1 MRLSKLFGRTLREVP
16 AEATMVSHQ
25 LLLRAGMIRP
35 LAAGIYSYL
44 PLGWRALKKIEGIMR
59 QEMDSIG
66 GQEIRLPSVHP
77 AELWQ
82 ATGRYEEAGPVMA
95 RFRDRTGREL
105 VLGITHEEVVT
116 DLARREINSYRQLP
130 FMVYQIQTKF
140 RDEPR
145 SRGGL
150 IRVREFTMKDAYSF
164 HANEE
169 DLDDYYPQ
177 VYQAY
182 LNIFRRC
189 GLEPLVVEAA
199 PGLMGGRASHEFM
212 LPNEAGEDTLVLCQA
227 CGWAANAEG
236 AVAMREEVAGQK
248 ERPLEEVATPGMMTI
263 QEVADYL
270 GVPTRET
277 LKAIFYIALGQLV
290 FVIIRGD
297 LDVNE
302 AKLASLLQASELR
315 LATEEEVKGAG
326 IVAGYASP
334 LGFKGKVKIVADR
347 SIREGSNFVAGANKE
362 GHHLKDV
369 NYPSDFEVDLLA
381 DIAMVREGDL
391 CPGCRKPLRLTRGVE
406 LGHIFKLGI
415 KYSEALGATFLDKD
429 GQKKPLVMGCYGMGT
444 GRLLGAVIEESHDE
458 EGIIWPPEIAPY
470 QIHLVA
476 LDIGQAEVS
485 EAAEGSYG
493 ALLARGYEVLYDD
506 REESP
511 GVKFNDA
518 DLIGLPL
525 RLTVSRRTLEVGGV
539 EVKRRDEESSRV
551 LEFPHLYRLLGDRY
565 KVQLARSAKR

>member
-16 AEATMVSHQ
+16 AEATMVSHR

-35 LAAGIYSYL
+35 LAAGIYTYL

-66 GQEIRLPSVHP
+66 GQEIRMPSVHP

-82 ATGRYEEAGPVMA
+82 AAGRYKEAGPVMA
-95 RFRDRTGREL
+95 RFRDRRGREL

-116 DLARREINSYRQLP
+116 DLARQEVNSYRQLP

-150 IRVREFTMKDAYSF
+150 IRAREFTMKDGYSF
-164 HANEE
+164 HASEE

-189 GLEPLVVEAA
+189 GLEPLVVEAD
-199 PGLMGGRASHEFM
+199 PGLMGGSASHEFM
-212 LPNEAGEDTLVLCQA
+212 LLHEAGEDTLVLCQV

-236 AVAMREEVAGQK
+236 AVAMREEVAGQ
-248 ERPLEEVATPGMMTI
+248 EEQPLEEVATPGMITI

-270 GVPTRET
+270 GVSTRET

-290 FVIIRGD
+290 FVITRGD
-297 LDVNE
+297 LEVNE
-302 AKLASLLQASELR
+302 AKLARLLEVSELR

-334 LGFKGKVKIVADR
+334 LGLRGKVKIVADR
-347 SIREGSNFVAGANKE
+347 SIREGSNFVAGANK
-362 GHHLKDV
+362 GGYHLRGV
-369 NYPSDFEVDLLA
+369 NYPRDFEVDLLA
-381 DIAMVREGDL
+381 DMAMVREDDL
-391 CPGCRKPLRLTRGVE
+391 CPRCKKPLRLTRGVE
-406 LGHIFKLGI
+406 LGHIFKLGT

-429 GQKKPLVMGCYGMGT
+429 GQKKPLVMGCYGIGT
-444 GRLLGAVIEESHDE
+444 GWLLAAVVEESHDAK
-458 EGIIWPPEIAPY
+458 GIIWPPEIAPY
-470 QIHLVA
+470 QIHLVV
-476 LDIGQAEVS
+476 LDTGQAEVS
-485 EAAEGSYG
+485 EAAEGLYG
-493 ALLARGYEVLYDD
+493 ALLARGYELLYDD

-539 EVKRRDEESSRV
+539 EVKHRDEESSKI
-551 LEFPHLYRLLGDRY
+551 LELPHLYRLLDDLY
-565 KVQLARSAKR
+565 KDAWHS

>member
-297 LDVNE
+297 LEVNE

-334 LGFKGKVKIVADR
+334 LGLKGKVKIVADR
-347 SIREGSNFVAGANKE
+347 SIREGPNFVAGANKE
-362 GHHLKDV
+362 GYHLKDV
-369 NYPSDFEVDLLA
+369 NYPRDFEVDLLA

-406 LGHIFKLGI
+406 LGHIFKLGT

-444 GRLLGAVIEESHDE
+444 GRLLAAVIEESHDE

-485 EAAEGSYG
+485 EAAEGLYG

-565 KVQLARSAKR
+565 KV

>member
-35 LAAGIYSYL
+35 LAAGIYTYL

-59 QEMDSIG
+59 QEMDPIG
-66 GQEIRLPSVHP
+66 GQEIRMPSVHP
-77 AELWQ
+77 AELWR

-116 DLARREINSYRQLP
+116 DLVRREINSYRQLP

-199 PGLMGGRASHEFM
+199 PGLMGGSASHEFM
-212 LPNEAGEDTLVLCQA
+212 LLSEAGEDTLVLCQA
-227 CGWAANAEG
+227 CSWAANAEG
-236 AVAMREEVAGQK
+236 AVAMREEVAGQE

-270 GVPTRET
+270 GVSTRET
-277 LKAIFYIALGQLV
+277 LKAIFYMALGQLV

-297 LDVNE
+297 LEVNE
-302 AKLASLLQASELR
+302 AKLANLLQVSELR
-315 LATEEEVKGAG
+315 PATQEEVKGAS

-334 LGFKGKVKIVADR
+334 LGLKGRVKIVADR

-362 GHHLKDV
+362 GYHLKGV
-369 NYPSDFEVDLLA
+369 NYPRDFEVALLA

-406 LGHIFKLGI
+406 LGHIFKLGT
-415 KYSEALGATFLDKD
+415 KYSEALGAAFLDKD
-429 GQKKPLVMGCYGMGT
+429 GQKKPLVMGCYGIGM
-444 GRLLGAVIEESHDE
+444 GRLLAAVIEESHDE
-458 EGIIWPPEIAPY
+458 KGIIWPPEIAPY

-485 EAAEGSYG
+485 EAAEGLYG

-539 EVKRRDEESSRV
+539 EVKRRDEESSEV
-551 LEFPHLYRLLGDRY
+551 LELPHLYRLLDDLY
-565 KVQLARSAKR
+565 KDARHF

>member
-66 GQEIRLPSVHP
+66 GQEIRMPSVHP

-82 ATGRYEEAGPVMA
+82 ATGRYEETGPVMA
-95 RFRDRTGREL
+95 RFRDRMGREL

-189 GLEPLVVEAA
+189 GLEPLVVEAD

-212 LPNEAGEDTLVLCQA
+212 LLSEAGEDALVLCQT
-227 CGWAANAEG
+227 CGYAANAEG
-236 AVAMREEVAGQK
+236 AVAMREEVAGQ
-248 ERPLEEVATPGMMTI
+248 EEQPLEEVATPGMMTI

-270 GVPTRET
+270 GVPTEET

-297 LDVNE
+297 LEVNE
-302 AKLASLLQASELR
+302 AKLANLLGVLELR
-315 LATEEEVKGAG
+315 LATEEEVKEAG

-334 LGFKGKVKIVADR
+334 LGLKERVKVVADR

-362 GHHLKDV
+362 GYHLKGV
-369 NYPSDFEVDLLA
+369 NYPRDYEVDLLA

-391 CPGCRKPLRLTRGVE
+391 CPRCKESLCLTRGVE
-406 LGHIFKLGI
+406 LGHIFKLGT

-429 GQKKPLVMGCYGMGT
+429 GQKKPLVMGCYGIGT
-444 GRLLGAVIEESHDE
+444 GRLLAAVIEESHDE
-458 EGIIWPPEIAPY
+458 KGIIWPPEIAPC
-470 QIHLVA
+470 QIHLIA
-476 LDIGQAEVS
+476 LDIGQEEVS
-485 EAAEGSYG
+485 EATEGLYG
-493 ALLARGYEVLYDD
+493 TLLARGYEVLYDD

-539 EVKRRDEESSRV
+539 EVKRRGEESSKV
-551 LEFPHLYRLLGDRY
+551 LELPHLYHLLDDLY
-565 KVQLARSAKR
+565 

>member
-1 MRLSKLFGRTLREVP
+1 
-16 AEATMVSHQ
+16 
-25 LLLRAGMIRP
+25 
-35 LAAGIYSYL
+35 
-44 PLGWRALKKIEGIMR
+44 
-59 QEMDSIG
+59 
-66 GQEIRLPSVHP
+66 
-77 AELWQ
+77 
-82 ATGRYEEAGPVMA
+82 
-95 RFRDRTGREL
+95 L

-116 DLARREINSYRQLP
+116 DLAGREINSYRQLP

-164 HANEE
+164 HANEA

-189 GLEPLVVEAA
+189 GLEPLVVEAE
-199 PGLMGGRASHEFM
+199 PGLMGGSASHEFM
-212 LPNEAGEDTLVLCQA
+212 LLSEAGEDTLALCQA
-227 CGWAANAEG
+227 CGWAANAER
-236 AVAMREEVAGQK
+236 AVAIREEVAGRK

-277 LKAIFYIALGQLV
+277 LKAIFYMALGQLV

-297 LDVNE
+297 LEVNE
-302 AKLASLLQASELR
+302 AKLARLLEASELR

-334 LGFKGKVKIVADR
+334 LGLKGRVKIVADR
-347 SIREGSNFVAGANKE
+347 SIGEGSNFVAGANKE
-362 GHHLKDV
+362 GYHLRGV
-369 NYPSDFEVDLLA
+369 NYPRDFEVDLLA

-391 CPGCRKPLRLTRGVE
+391 CSRCRKPLHFTRGVE
-406 LGHIFKLGI
+406 LGHIFKLGT
-415 KYSEALGATFLDKD
+415 KYSVASGATFLDKD

-444 GRLLGAVIEESHDE
+444 GRLLAAVIEESHDE
-458 EGIIWPPEIAPY
+458 KGIIWPPEIAPY

-485 EAAEGSYG
+485 EAAEGLYG
-493 ALLARGYEVLYDD
+493 TLLARGYELLYDD

-525 RLTVSRRTLEVGGV
+525 RLTVSKRSLEGGGV
-539 EVKRRDEESSRV
+539 EVKRRDEESSKL
-551 LEFPHLYRLLGDRY
+551 LELPHLDRF
-565 KVQLARSAKR
+565 LDHM

>member
-1 MRLSKLFGRTLREVP
+1 MRLSQLFGRTLREVP

-25 LLLRAGMIRP
+25 LLLRAGMILP

-44 PLGWRALKKIEGIMR
+44 PLGWRALKKVEGIIR

-66 GQEIRLPSVHP
+66 GQEIRMPSVHP

-95 RFRDRTGREL
+95 RFCDRTGREL

-116 DLARREINSYRQLP
+116 DLARREISSYRQLP
-130 FMVYQIQTKF
+130 LMVYQIQTKF

-164 HANEE
+164 HAGEE
-169 DLDDYYPQ
+169 DLEGYYPL

-189 GLEPLVVEAA
+189 GLEPLVVEAD
-199 PGLMGGRASHEFM
+199 PGLMGGGASHEFM
-212 LPNEAGEDTLVLCQA
+212 LQSEAGEDTLVVCQA
-227 CGWAANAEG
+227 CGWAANVEG
-236 AVAMREEVAGQK
+236 TVAVREEVVQQK

-277 LKAIFYIALGQLV
+277 LKAIFYRALGQLV

-297 LDVNE
+297 LEVNE
-302 AKLASLLQASELR
+302 AKLAKLVEAWDLR
-315 LATEEEVKGAG
+315 LATEEEVKEAG

-334 LGFKGKVKIVADR
+334 LGLKGRVKIVADR
-347 SIREGSNFVAGANKE
+347 SIGEGSNFVTGANKE
-362 GHHLKDV
+362 GYHLKGV
-369 NYPSDFEVDLLA
+369 NYPRDFEVDLLA

-391 CPGCRKPLRLTRGVE
+391 CPRCMKSLRLTRGVE
-406 LGHIFKLGI
+406 LGHIFKLGTR
-415 KYSEALGATFLDKD
+415 YSEALGATFLDKD
-429 GQKKPLVMGCYGMGT
+429 GKKKPLVMGCYGIGT
-444 GRLLGAVIEESHDE
+444 GRLLAAAIEESHDE
-458 EGIIWPPEIAPY
+458 KGIIWPKEIAPY
-470 QIHLVA
+470 QIHLIA
-476 LDIGQAEVS
+476 LDIGQPEVS
-485 EAAEGSYG
+485 EAAEGLYG
-493 ALLARGYEVLYDD
+493 ALLARGHEILYDD

-539 EVKRRDEESSRV
+539 EVKRRDEESPRL
-551 LEFPHLYRLLGDRY
+551 LELPPLYRLLGDMY
-565 KVQLARSAKR
+565 KV

>member
-66 GQEIRLPSVHP
+66 GQEIRMPSVHP

-82 ATGRYEEAGPVMA
+82 ATGRYEETEPVMA
-95 RFRDRTGREL
+95 HFRDRTGREL

-164 HANEE
+164 HAHEE

-189 GLEPLVVEAA
+189 GLEPLVVEAD
-199 PGLMGGRASHEFM
+199 PGFMGGSASHEFM
-212 LPNEAGEDTLVLCQA
+212 LLSEAGEDALVLCQA
-227 CGWAANAEG
+227 CDWAANAEG
-236 AVAMREEVAGQK
+236 AVAMREEVIGQK
-248 ERPLEEVATPGMMTI
+248 EQPLEEVATPGMMTI

-297 LDVNE
+297 LEVNE
-302 AKLASLLQASELR
+302 AKLARLLEASELR
-315 LATEEEVKGAG
+315 LANEEEVKGAG

-334 LGFKGKVKIVADR
+334 LGLKGKVKIVADP
-347 SIREGSNFVAGANKE
+347 SIREGANFVAGANKE
-362 GHHLKDV
+362 GYHLKGV
-369 NYPSDFEVDLLA
+369 NYSRDFEVDLLA
-381 DIAMVREGDL
+381 DIAVVREGDL
-391 CPGCRKPLRLTRGVE
+391 CPRCKKPLCLTRGVE
-406 LGHIFKLGI
+406 LGHIFKLET

-429 GQKKPLVMGCYGMGT
+429 GQKKPLVMGCYGIGT
-444 GRLLGAVIEESHDE
+444 GRLLAAVIEESHDE
-458 EGIIWPPEIAPY
+458 KGIIWPPEIAPY

-476 LDIGQAEVS
+476 LDSSQAEVS
-485 EAAEGSYG
+485 EAAEGLYG
-493 ALLARGYEVLYDD
+493 ALLARGYELLYDD

-539 EVKRRDEESSRV
+539 EVKRRGEEGSKV
-551 LEFPHLYRLLGDRY
+551 LELPHLYRLLGDMYR
-565 KVQLARSAKR
+565 V

>member
-82 ATGRYEEAGPVMA
+82 ATGRYKEAGPVMA

-116 DLARREINSYRQLP
+116 DLARREIDSYRQLP

-164 HANEE
+164 HTNEE

-199 PGLMGGRASHEFM
+199 PGLMGGSASHEFM

-236 AVAMREEVAGQK
+236 AVAVRQEVAGQK

-277 LKAIFYIALGQLV
+277 LKAIFYISLGQLIL
-290 FVIIRGD
+290 VIIRGD
-297 LDVNE
+297 LEVNE

-334 LGFKGKVKIVADR
+334 LGLKGKVKIVADR
-347 SIREGSNFVAGANKE
+347 SIREGSNFVARANKE
-362 GHHLKDV
+362 GFHLKDV

-406 LGHIFKLGI
+406 LGHIFKLGT

-485 EAAEGSYG
+485 EAAEGLYG

-551 LEFPHLYRLLGDRY
+551 LEFPHLYRLLGDMY
-565 KVQLARSAKR
+565 KV

>member
-1 MRLSKLFGRTLREVP
+1 M
-16 AEATMVSHQ
+16 
-25 LLLRAGMIRP
+25 
-35 LAAGIYSYL
+35 
-44 PLGWRALKKIEGIMR
+44 
-59 QEMDSIG
+59 
-66 GQEIRLPSVHP
+66 
-77 AELWQ
+77 
-82 ATGRYEEAGPVMA
+82 
-95 RFRDRTGREL
+95 
-105 VLGITHEEVVT
+105 
-116 DLARREINSYRQLP
+116 
-130 FMVYQIQTKF
+130 
-140 RDEPR
+140 
-145 SRGGL
+145 
-150 IRVREFTMKDAYSF
+150 
-164 HANEE
+164 
-169 DLDDYYPQ
+169 
-177 VYQAY
+177 
-182 LNIFRRC
+182 
-189 GLEPLVVEAA
+189 
-199 PGLMGGRASHEFM
+199 
-212 LPNEAGEDTLVLCQA
+212 
-227 CGWAANAEG
+227 
-236 AVAMREEVAGQK
+236 
-248 ERPLEEVATPGMMTI
+248 EEVATPGMMTI

-297 LDVNE
+297 LEVNE

-334 LGFKGKVKIVADR
+334 LGLKGKVKIVADR

-362 GHHLKDV
+362 GYHLKDV
-369 NYPSDFEVDLLA
+369 NYPRDFEVDLLA

-406 LGHIFKLGI
+406 LGHIFKLGT

-444 GRLLGAVIEESHDE
+444 GRLLAAVIEESHDE

-485 EAAEGSYG
+485 EAAEGLYG

-551 LEFPHLYRLLGDRY
+551 LEFPHLYRLLGDMY
-565 KVQLARSAKR
+565 KV

>member
-35 LAAGIYSYL
+35 LAAGIYTYL

-66 GQEIRLPSVHP
+66 GQEIRMPSVHP

-105 VLGITHEEVVT
+105 VLGITHEELVT
-116 DLARREINSYRQLP
+116 DLVRREIKSYRQLP

-169 DLDDYYPQ
+169 DLDDFYPQ

-189 GLEPLVVEAA
+189 GLKPLVVEAD
-199 PGLMGGRASHEFM
+199 PGLMGGSASHEFM
-212 LPNEAGEDTLVLCQA
+212 LLSEAGEDTLVLCQA

-236 AVAMREEVAGQK
+236 VVAIREEVAGQK
-248 ERPLEEVATPGMMTI
+248 ERPLEEVATPGVMTI

-270 GVPTRET
+270 GVSTRET

-297 LDVNE
+297 LEVNE
-302 AKLASLLQASELR
+302 AKLARLLEASELR
-315 LATEEEVKGAG
+315 LATKEEVKGAG

-334 LGFKGKVKIVADR
+334 LGLKGRVKIVADR

-362 GHHLKDV
+362 GCHLKGV
-369 NYPSDFEVDLLA
+369 NYPRDFEVDLLA
-381 DIAMVREGDL
+381 DIAVVREGDL
-391 CPGCRKPLRLTRGVE
+391 CPRCRKPLRLTRGVE
-406 LGHIFKLGI
+406 LGHIFKLGTE
-415 KYSEALGATFLDKD
+415 YSEALGATFLDRD
-429 GQKKPLVMGCYGMGT
+429 GQKKHLVMGCYGIGT
-444 GRLLGAVIEESHDE
+444 GRLLAAVIEESHDE
-458 EGIIWPPEIAPY
+458 KGIIWPPEIAPY
-470 QIHLVA
+470 QVHLVA

-485 EAAEGSYG
+485 EAAEGLYR
-493 ALLARGYEVLYDD
+493 ALLARGYELLYDD
-506 REESP
+506 RVESP

-539 EVKRRDEESSRV
+539 EVKRRDEESSKV
-551 LEFPHLYRLLGDRY
+551 LELPHLYRLLGDMY
-565 KVQLARSAKR
+565 EV

>member
-1 MRLSKLFGRTLREVP
+1 MMRLSKLFGRTLREVP

-35 LAAGIYSYL
+35 LAAGIYTYL

-59 QEMDSIG
+59 QEMDPIG
-66 GQEIRLPSVHP
+66 GQEIRMPSVHP
-77 AELWQ
+77 AELWR

-116 DLARREINSYRQLP
+116 DLVRREINSYRQLP

-199 PGLMGGRASHEFM
+199 PGLMGGSASHEFM
-212 LPNEAGEDTLVLCQA
+212 LLSEAGEDTLVLCQA
-227 CGWAANAEG
+227 CSWAANAEG
-236 AVAMREEVAGQK
+236 AVAMREEVAGQE

-270 GVPTRET
+270 GVSTRET
-277 LKAIFYIALGQLV
+277 LKAIFYMALGQLV

-297 LDVNE
+297 LEVNE
-302 AKLASLLQASELR
+302 AKLANLLQVSELR
-315 LATEEEVKGAG
+315 PATQEEVKGAS

-334 LGFKGKVKIVADR
+334 LGLKGRVKIVADR

-362 GHHLKDV
+362 GYHLKGV
-369 NYPSDFEVDLLA
+369 NYPRDFEVALLA

-406 LGHIFKLGI
+406 LGHIFKLGT
-415 KYSEALGATFLDKD
+415 KYSEALGAAFLDKD
-429 GQKKPLVMGCYGMGT
+429 GQKKPLVMGCYGIGM
-444 GRLLGAVIEESHDE
+444 GRLLAAVIEESHDE
-458 EGIIWPPEIAPY
+458 KGIIWPPEIAPY

-485 EAAEGSYG
+485 EAAEGLYG

-539 EVKRRDEESSRV
+539 EVKRRDEESSEV
-551 LEFPHLYRLLGDRY
+551 LELPHLYRLLDDLY
-565 KVQLARSAKR
+565 KDARHF

>member
-44 PLGWRALKKIEGIMR
+44 PLGWRALKKIEGVMR

-66 GQEIRLPSVHP
+66 GQEIRMPSVHP

-164 HANEE
+164 HANGE

-177 VYQAY
+177 VYEAY

-189 GLEPLVVEAA
+189 SLEPLVVEAD
-199 PGLMGGRASHEFM
+199 PGLMGGSASHEFM
-212 LPNEAGEDTLVLCQA
+212 LLNEAGEDTLVLCQA

-236 AVAMREEVAGQK
+236 AAAMREEVAGQK

-297 LDVNE
+297 LEVNE
-302 AKLASLLQASELR
+302 AKLANLLQASELR

-334 LGFKGKVKIVADR
+334 LGLKGKVKIVADR
-347 SIREGSNFVAGANKE
+347 SIGEGSNFVAGANKE
-362 GHHLKDV
+362 GYHLKGV
-369 NYPSDFEVDLLA
+369 NYPRDFEVDLLA

-391 CPGCRKPLRLTRGVE
+391 CPRCKKPLRLTRGVE
-406 LGHIFKLGI
+406 LGHIFKLGT

-444 GRLLGAVIEESHDE
+444 GRLLAAVIEESHDE
-458 EGIIWPPEIAPY
+458 KGIIWPPEIAPY

-476 LDIGQAEVS
+476 LDIGQVEVS
-485 EAAEGSYG
+485 EAAEGLYR

-539 EVKRRDEESSRV
+539 EVKRRDEESSEV
-551 LEFPHLYRLLGDRY
+551 LELPHLYRLLDDLY
-565 KVQLARSAKR
+565 KDARHF

>member
-1 MRLSKLFGRTLREVP
+1 MRVSKLFGRTLREVP

-25 LLLRAGMIRP
+25 LLLRAGMTRP

-116 DLARREINSYRQLP
+116 DLARREIDSYRQLP

-164 HANEE
+164 HTNEE

-334 LGFKGKVKIVADR
+334 LGLKGKVKIVADR

-362 GHHLKDV
+362 GYHLKDV
-369 NYPSDFEVDLLA
+369 NYPRDFEVDLLA

-444 GRLLGAVIEESHDE
+444 GRLLAAVIEESHDE

-485 EAAEGSYG
+485 EAAEGLYG

-525 RLTVSRRTLEVGGV
+525 RFTVSRRTLEVGGV

-565 KVQLARSAKR
+565 KV

>member
-16 AEATMVSHQ
+16 AEATIVSHQ

-44 PLGWRALKKIEGIMR
+44 PLGWRALRKIEGIMR

-66 GQEIRLPSVHP
+66 GQEIRMPSVHP

-150 IRVREFTMKDAYSF
+150 IRAREFTMKDAYSF

-177 VYQAY
+177 AYQAY

-189 GLEPLVVEAA
+189 GLEPLVVEAD
-199 PGLMGGRASHEFM
+199 PGLMGGSASHEFM
-212 LPNEAGEDTLVLCQA
+212 LLNEAGEDTLVLCQA
-227 CGWAANAEG
+227 CGYAANAEG
-236 AVAMREEVAGQK
+236 TVAMREQVAWQE
-248 ERPLEEVATPGMMTI
+248 ERSLEEVATPGMMTI

-270 GVPTRET
+270 GVPTKET
-277 LKAIFYIALGQLV
+277 LKAIFYIALDQLV

-297 LDVNE
+297 LEVNE
-302 AKLASLLQASELR
+302 AKLARLLEASELR

-326 IVAGYASP
+326 IVPGYASP
-334 LGFKGKVKIVADR
+334 LGLKEKVKIVADR

-362 GHHLKDV
+362 GYHLKGV
-369 NYPSDFEVDLLA
+369 NYPRDFEVDILA
-381 DIAMVREGDL
+381 DIAVVCEGDL
-391 CPGCRKPLRLTRGVE
+391 CPRCKKSLCLARGVE
-406 LGHIFKLGI
+406 LGHIFKLGTR
-415 KYSEALGATFLDKD
+415 YSEALGATFLDKD
-429 GQKKPLVMGCYGMGT
+429 GQKKPLVMGCYGIGT
-444 GRLLGAVIEESHDE
+444 GRLLAAVIEESHDE
-458 EGIIWPPEIAPY
+458 KGIIWPPEIAPY
-470 QIHLVA
+470 QIHLIA

-485 EAAEGSYG
+485 EAAKGLYG
-493 ALLARGYEVLYDD
+493 ALLARGYELLYDD

-525 RLTVSRRTLEVGGV
+525 RLTVSRRTLEVSGV
-539 EVKRRDEESSRV
+539 EVKRRDEESSKV
-551 LEFPHLYRLLGDRY
+551 LELPHLYRLLDDLYRD
-565 KVQLARSAKR
+565 AWHF

>member
-1 MRLSKLFGRTLREVP
+1 MRFSKLFGRTLREVP

-59 QEMDSIG
+59 QEMGSIG

-105 VLGITHEEVVT
+105 VLGVTHEEVVT
-116 DLARREINSYRQLP
+116 DLAGREINSYRQLP
-130 FMVYQIQTKF
+130 FMIYQIQTKF

-150 IRVREFTMKDAYSF
+150 IRVWEFTMKDAYSF

-189 GLEPLVVEAA
+189 GLEPLVVEAD
-199 PGLMGGRASHEFM
+199 PGLMGGSASHEFM

-248 ERPLEEVATPGMMTI
+248 ERPLEEVATPGMVTI

-277 LKAIFYIALGQLV
+277 LKAIFYISLGQLIL
-290 FVIIRGD
+290 VIIRGD
-297 LDVNE
+297 LEVNE
-302 AKLASLLQASELR
+302 AKLAHLLEASELR

-334 LGFKGKVKIVADR
+334 LGLKGKVKIVADR

-362 GHHLKDV
+362 GYHLKDV
-369 NYPSDFEVDLLA
+369 NYPRDFEVDLLA

-406 LGHIFKLGI
+406 LGHIFKLGT

-485 EAAEGSYG
+485 EAAEGLYE

-551 LEFPHLYRLLGDRY
+551 LEFPHLYRLLGDMY
-565 KVQLARSAKR
+565 KV

>member
-35 LAAGIYSYL
+35 LAAGIYTYL

-66 GQEIRLPSVHP
+66 GQEIRMPSVHP

-95 RFRDRTGREL
+95 RFCDRTGREL

-164 HANEE
+164 HANEG
-169 DLDDYYPQ
+169 DLDDYYPR

-189 GLEPLVVEAA
+189 GLEPLAVEAD
-199 PGLMGGRASHEFM
+199 PGLMGGSASHEFM
-212 LPNEAGEDTLVLCQA
+212 LLSEAGEDTLVLCQA

-236 AVAMREEVAGQK
+236 AVAIREEVARQK

-263 QEVADYL
+263 EEVADYL
-270 GVPTRET
+270 GVSTRES

-297 LDVNE
+297 LEVNE
-302 AKLASLLQASELR
+302 AKLTRLLEASELR

-334 LGFKGKVKIVADR
+334 LGLKGKVKIVADC
-347 SIREGSNFVAGANKE
+347 SIHEGSNFVAGANKE
-362 GHHLKDV
+362 GYHLKGV
-369 NYPSDFEVDLLA
+369 NYPRDFEVDLLA

-391 CPGCRKPLRLTRGVE
+391 CPRCRKSLRLTRGVE
-406 LGHIFKLGI
+406 LGHIFKLGT
-415 KYSEALGATFLDKD
+415 KYSEAFGATFLDKD
-429 GQKKPLVMGCYGMGT
+429 GQKKPLVMGCYGIGT
-444 GRLLGAVIEESHDE
+444 GRLLAAVIEENHDGR
-458 EGIIWPPEIAPY
+458 GIIWPPEIAPY

-485 EAAEGSYG
+485 EAAEGLYR
-493 ALLARGYEVLYDD
+493 ALLARGYELLYDD

-525 RLTVSRRTLEVGGV
+525 RLTVSRRALEMGGV
-539 EVKRRDEESSRV
+539 EVKRRDEESPKV
-551 LEFPHLYRLLGDRY
+551 LELPHLYRLLDDIY
-565 KVQLARSAKR
+565 EV

>member
-44 PLGWRALKKIEGIMR
+44 PLGWRTLKKIEGIMR

-66 GQEIRLPSVHP
+66 GQEIRMPSVHP

-82 ATGRYEEAGPVMA
+82 ATGRYEETGPVMA
-95 RFRDRTGREL
+95 RFRDRMGREL

-189 GLEPLVVEAA
+189 GLEPLVVEAD

-212 LPNEAGEDTLVLCQA
+212 LLSEAGEDALVLCQT
-227 CGWAANAEG
+227 CGYAANAEG
-236 AVAMREEVAGQK
+236 AVAMREEVAGQ
-248 ERPLEEVATPGMMTI
+248 EEQPLEEVATPGMMTI

-270 GVPTRET
+270 GVPTEET

-297 LDVNE
+297 LEVNE
-302 AKLASLLQASELR
+302 AKLANLLGVLELR
-315 LATEEEVKGAG
+315 LATEEEVKEAG

-334 LGFKGKVKIVADR
+334 LGLKERVKVVADR

-362 GHHLKDV
+362 GYHLKGV
-369 NYPSDFEVDLLA
+369 NYPRDYEVDLLA

-391 CPGCRKPLRLTRGVE
+391 CPRCKKSLCLTRGVE
-406 LGHIFKLGI
+406 LGHIFKLGTR
-415 KYSEALGATFLDKD
+415 YSEALGATFLDKD
-429 GQKKPLVMGCYGMGT
+429 GQKKPLVMGCYGIGT
-444 GRLLGAVIEESHDE
+444 GRLLAAAIEESHDE
-458 EGIIWPPEIAPY
+458 KGIIWPPEIAPC
-470 QIHLVA
+470 QIHLIA
-476 LDIGQAEVS
+476 LHIGQEEVS
-485 EAAEGSYG
+485 EAAEGLYG
-493 ALLARGYEVLYDD
+493 TLLARGYEVLYDD

-518 DLIGLPL
+518 DLVGLPL

-539 EVKRRDEESSRV
+539 EVKRRGEESSEV
-551 LEFPHLYRLLGDRY
+551 LEFPHLYRLLDDLY
-565 KVQLARSAKR
+565 KV